1 MQDFISLLMCC
12 RMRHKCRNYA
22 SLLRFEQL
30 SLLVLKQE
38 KICMNPRYYLCESVY
53 SAFAE

>member
-1 MQDFISLLMCC
+1 MCC

-22 SLLRFEQL
+22 SLLRIEQL
-30 SLLVLKQE
+30 PVLGLKQE
-38 KICMNPRYYLCESVY
+38 KICMNPRHYLCESVY